1 VSTVPISVFA
11 EKSLKFRCVER
22 RTNDFGRQ
30 EGRDSNRAKN
40 VMVGGA
46 GIWMR
51 GSVGQDR
58 HEFSW
63 MHIAYIVTAYKFG
76 SPRHGCC
83 RRFRSTPTAT
93 MRYSTRVVVLYDTR
107 TRASVCY
114 HKQR

>member
-1 VSTVPISVFA
+1 MSTVPISVFA

-93 MRYSTRVVVLYDTR
+93 MRYSSSTV
-107 TRASVCY
+107 
-114 HKQR
+114 